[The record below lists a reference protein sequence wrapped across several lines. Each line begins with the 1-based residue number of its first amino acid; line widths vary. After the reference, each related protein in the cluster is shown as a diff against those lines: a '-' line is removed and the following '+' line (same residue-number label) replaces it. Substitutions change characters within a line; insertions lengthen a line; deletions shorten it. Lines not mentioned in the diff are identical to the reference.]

1 MNQIGRSLSINN
13 NNSFQSATETF
24 NKQSFGDHKTFK
36 STNQQIIDQ
45 KSLNISLERA
55 LTKSNQFNSNNAQMS
70 FNSSTKALSLWDSA
84 YNTSSS
90 HSNSKESL
98 WTSAQSSPN
107 SVQRDQIK
115 HQMFSNQSNLW
126 ENPSS
131 KLSQASLMSNSNNS
145 IWCTPPRMHS
155 PTGVVSNGWDNAT
168 TLITHKNDEHND
180 DIHSLVRPQDLSPID
195 RWNNGQKNLNN
206 KIDTNETKWNKN
218 STFNR
223 IGNGNGNCNGN
234 VFTSTPLKPTI
245 GKSSNECIGKNMFAL
260 NDRPDFYNNPN
271 TTTPASSACMQLFSD
286 DFMNYLNMINW
297 INITQQ
303 RKDVTHTH
311 TQQVGFC
318 LNG

>member
-1 MNQIGRSLSINN
+1 MQPTFYKQDPNAINQIGCSHSITN
-13 NNSFQSATETF
+13 NNSFQSSATETF
-24 NKQSFGDHKTFK
+24 NKQSFGGDLKPFK
-36 STNQQIIDQ
+36 STNQQQIIDQ

-55 LTKSNQFNSNNAQMS
+55 LTKSNQFNPNGAQMS

-115 HQMFSNQSNLW
+115 HQMFSNQSSLW

-168 TLITHKNDEHND
+168 TMLPQKKDDHID

-195 RWNNGQKNLNN
+195 RWNNGQKNLN
-206 KIDTNETKWNKN
+206 KIDTNDTKWNKN
-218 STFNR
+218 AQFNR
-223 IGNGNGNCNGN
+223 IGNGNGNGN
-234 VFTSTPLKPTI
+234 VFTSTPLKSTI
-245 GKSSNECIGKNMFAL
+245 GKLANDGVGKNLFTL
-260 NDRPDFYNNPN
+260 NDGQDFFNNPN
-271 TTTPASSACMQLFSD
+271 TTTPASSSCMQLFSD
-286 DFMNYLNMINW
+286 DFMNYLNMIN
-297 INITQQ
+297 
-303 RKDVTHTH
+303 
-311 TQQVGFC
+311 
-318 LNG
+318 